1 MGAST
6 FGVDLSLRLEFVFNQ
21 GSLSVPLGFPDL
33 LRAHGQSA
41 RVVES
46 FWRYDISYPKEGSIL
61 RELSSYQIDILEEK
75 RSSGTQTIRS
85 IWVEESTAWHNQHLT
100 EGKYPFGY
108 AYG

>member
-6 FGVDLSLRLEFVFNQ
+6 FGVDLSLRLEFMFNQ
-21 GSLSVPLGFPDL
+21 GSLGAPLGFPTYYVLTDKVREL
-33 LRAHGQSA
+33 LNLFG
-41 RVVES
+41 
-46 FWRYDISYPKEGSIL
+46 YDISYPKEGSIL
-61 RELSSYQIDILEEK
+61 RELSYQIDVLEEK

-100 EGKYPFGY
+100 EGKCSFGY